1 MVIILVMQA
10 PIADVKKHLCDLVDR
25 AERGETIVIL
35 RHGKPIARLAPLAG
49 RGKPWRVEKPD
60 DPKRYRGVNL
70 EEPVLGEI

>member
-1 MVIILVMQA
+1 MVMEA
-10 PIADVKKHLCDLVDR
+10 AIAEVKKHLCDLVDR

-35 RHGKPIARLAPLAG
+35 RHGKPIARLAPLPG

-60 DPKRYRGVNL
+60 DPKRYKDVNL